1 MPQTLT
7 LTVTTAGRAALVNAK
22 HDGTNAVL
30 VASVGVTA
38 ATFTLDPSLTKL
50 PGESKRLT
58 TLSGGA
64 TAADTVHVTIR
75 DNSTDTYTVRGI
87 GLYLQDGTLFGV
99 YGQTGVL
106 AEKSTQATL
115 LLAVDTRFADINA
128 ASLVF
133 GDTNFQL
140 NKATTAVA
148 GVVQLA
154 AANDAVSGSD
164 SSLAITPSTLRAG
177 LDDRFGASAP
187 TKFVKALLAAVDAI
201 TFRAGLGLKSAALK
215 DAGANNGLDADLLDG
230 QEGAFY
236 QAWNNLTGVPAMF
249 PPAPHQHVMGDILG
263 LAAALATKLD
273 VASRY
278 YPGQIIVTAASTP
291 PPSTLVCDGSAIS
304 RTQYAA
310 LFAAI
315 GTTYGAGDGT
325 NTFNVPNL
333 REGTSVRVTTKTAKV
348 GTYDAGTLLSHTH
361 AATAAAIGD
370 HAHSVTLTN
379 AGSHAHAASSDA
391 KGDHTHSAWTDGQGN
406 HAHSGSTDA
415 QGQHSHM
422 TLNSLFGD
430 GSGSSYV
437 GGGGPAFRNMQRQTN
452 DAGNHAHNFST
463 DWQGNHGHNIGMN
476 GSGNHSHTIS
486 IAAVGDHNHTATV
499 GGAGGHTHTLTV
511 AAAGGTDNLPAG
523 TYLLHCIAY

>member
-1 MPQTLT
+1 MPQALT

-38 ATFTLDPSLTKL
+38 STFTPDPSLTKL
-50 PGESKRLT
+50 PSESKRLT

-75 DNSTDTYTVRGI
+75 DNSAESYTIRGI

-99 YGQTGVL
+99 YGQAGVL

-115 LLAVDTRFADINA
+115 LLAIDTRFADINA

-140 NKATTAVA
+140 NKATTTMA

-154 AANDAVSGSD
+154 TANDVVAGSD
-164 SSLAITPSTLRAG
+164 SSLGITPSTLKAG
-177 LDDRFGASAP
+177 LDDRLGANAP
-187 TKFVKALLAAVDAI
+187 TKFVKALLAAVDTI
-201 TFRAGLGLKSAALK
+201 TFRSGLGLKSAALK
-215 DAGANNGLDADLLDG
+215 DTGANNGLDADLLDG

-236 QAWNNLTGVPAMF
+236 QAWNNLTGVPAAF
-249 PPAPHQHVMGDILG
+249 PSAPHQHAMADIIG
-263 LAAALATKLD
+263 FAAALATKLD

-291 PPSTLVCDGSAIS
+291 PPMTLVCDGSAIS

-310 LFAAI
+310 LFTAI

-333 REGTSVRVTTKTAKV
+333 REGTSVRVTTKAAKV
-348 GTYDAGTLLSHTH
+348 GTYDAGTILSHSH
-361 AATAAAIGD
+361 AASATAVGD
-370 HAHSVTLTN
+370 HAHSVTLSN
-379 AGSHAHAASSDA
+379 AGSHAHAASADA
-391 KGDHTHSAWTDGQGN
+391 QGDHTHYAWTDGQGN

-415 QGQHSHM
+415 QGQHSHV
-422 TLNSLFGD
+422 TLNNVFGD

-437 GGGGPAFRNMQRQTN
+437 GGGGPSFRSMQRQTN

-463 DWQGNHGHNIGMN
+463 DWQGNHGHAIGMN
-476 GSGNHSHTIS
+476 GPGNHSHNIYV
-486 IAAVGDHNHTATV
+486 AAVGDHNHGVNV
-499 GGAGGHTHTLTV
+499 GAAGGHTHTLTV
-511 AAAGGTDNLPAG
+511 TATGVTDNLPAG
-523 TYLLHCIAY
+523 TYMLHCIAY

>member
-1 MPQTLT
+1 MPQALT

-30 VASVGVTA
+30 VASIGVTA
-38 ATFTLDPSLTKL
+38 AVFTPDPSLTKL
-50 PGESKRLT
+50 PGEAKRLT

-64 TAADTVHVTIR
+64 TAPDTVHVTIR
-75 DNSTDTYTVRGI
+75 DTSADTYTVRGI

-99 YGQTGVL
+99 YGQAGVL
-106 AEKSTQATL
+106 AEKSAQATL
-115 LLAVDTRFADINA
+115 LLAVDTRFVDINA

-140 NKATTAVA
+140 NKATTAMA

-154 AANDAVSGSD
+154 APNDAIAGLD
-164 SSLAITPSTLRAG
+164 SALAITPSTLKAG
-177 LDDRFGASAP
+177 LDDRLGASAP
-187 TKFVKALLAAVDAI
+187 TKLVKGLLAAIDAVA
-201 TFRAGLGLKSAALK
+201 FRAGLGLKNAALK
-215 DAGANNGLDADLLDG
+215 DTGANNGLDADLLDG

-236 QAWNNLTGVPAMF
+236 LDWKNLTGVPAAF
-249 PPAPHQHVMGDILG
+249 PPGAHQHAVADVVG
-263 LAAALATKLD
+263 LVAALAAKLD
-273 VASRY
+273 VTSRF
-278 YPGQIIVTAASTP
+278 YPGQIIITAATSAP
-291 PPSTLVCDGSAIS
+291 PYTLVCDGAAVS

-315 GTTYGAGDGT
+315 GTTYGGGDGT
-325 NTFNVPNL
+325 NTFNLPNL
-333 REGTSVRVTTKTAKV
+333 QEGTSVRVTTKAAKV
-348 GTYDAGTLLSHTH
+348 GTYDAGSILAHSHI
-361 AATAAAIGD
+361 ATATAVGD

-379 AGSHAHAASSDA
+379 AGSHTHAASSDA

-415 QGQHSHM
+415 QGQHSHV
-422 TLNSLFGD
+422 TLNNVFGD

-437 GGGGPAFRNMQRQTN
+437 GGGGPAFRSMQRQTN
-452 DAGNHAHNFST
+452 DAGNHAHNLST

-486 IAAVGDHNHTATV
+486 IAAVGDHNHTANV
-499 GGAGGHTHTLTV
+499 GVSGGHTHTLTV

-523 TYLLHCIAY
+523 TYMLHCIAY